1 LPKPTEEGKEALME
15 VSIEATRDDHLDQS
29 STAGGPKTEE
39 GKEVVRWNATRHG
52 ISSPAPVVPGLEKRE
67 DWEEHRDGMLAN
79 LSPVGQLEVTLA
91 ERVALLSWRL
101 HRVTRY
107 EIGAIAISQETI
119 EDDIHDRNRFLSVLK
134 HKGLESTHPVD
145 IRFEAKY
152 YKQVHS
158 ALRRFP
164 SLGADKTLKGADA
177 SSVVW
182 SVLMEAKKA
191 AEEEIDEEAL
201 DLPGVPEDAMIEEL
215 PAMKV
220 ADVRGCVEAIAAYVS
235 LDPDKLLER
244 AKYEAGYEAR
254 SASHKKEEVEQEIS
268 RKVRER
274 ILPDQKTLEKITRY
288 EAHLSRQLYHA
299 LHELENLQK
308 YRTTGEGVPLARVDV
323 QGPSEG

>member
-1 LPKPTEEGKEALME
+1 ME
-15 VSIEATRDDHLDQS
+15 VSIDAMRDAQSDQS
-29 STAGGPKTEE
+29 STAGGPNTQE

-52 ISSPAPVVPGLEKRE
+52 ISSPKPVVPGLEKRE
-67 DWEEHRDGMLAN
+67 DWESHLEGIMEN
-79 LSPVGQLEVTLA
+79 LSPVGYLEVTLT

-107 EIGAIAISQETI
+107 ETGAISITQETI
-119 EDDIHDRNRFLSVLK
+119 EDDIHDRDRFLSALK
-134 HKGLESTHPVD
+134 HKGLESTHPED

-152 YKQVHS
+152 YKQSHN

-164 SLGADKTLKGADA
+164 SFESDKTLKGADA

-182 SVLMEAKKA
+182 GVLMETKKA
-191 AEEEIDEEAL
+191 AGVEIDVEVL
-201 DLPGVPEDAMIEEL
+201 DLPGVPEDAIIEEL

-220 ADVRGCVEAIAAYVS
+220 SDVRGCVEAIAAHAS
-235 LDPDKLLER
+235 LDPNELLE
-244 AKYEAGYEAR
+244 AATYQAGYEAR
-254 SASHKKEEVEQEIS
+254 HAAHKKEEVEQEIS

-274 ILPDQKTLEKITRY
+274 ILPDDNTLAKISRY

-308 YRTTGEGVPLARVDV
+308 HRTTGEGVPLLRMDV
-323 QGPSEG
+323 QGNFSAEG

>member
-1 LPKPTEEGKEALME
+1 LNYTGGSRS
-15 VSIEATRDDHLDQS
+15 VTG
-29 STAGGPKTEE
+29 GGPVTQN
-39 GKEVVRWNATRHG
+39 GKAVVRWNATRHG
-52 ISSPAPVVPGLEKRE
+52 ISSPKPVVPGLEKQE
-67 DWEEHRDGMLAN
+67 DWESHLEGIMEN
-79 LSPVGQLEVTLA
+79 LSPVGHLEVTLA

-101 HRVTRY
+101 HRVTRH
-107 EIGAIAISQETI
+107 ETGAIAISQETI
-119 EDDIHDRNRFLSVLK
+119 EDDIHERDRFLSALR

-152 YKQVHS
+152 YKRVHN

-164 SLGADKTLKGADA
+164 SHGLDKVLKGADA

-191 AEEEIDEEAL
+191 KGEEIDHEEL

-220 ADVRGCVEAIAAYVS
+220 ADVRGCVEAIAGHVS
-235 LDPDKLLER
+235 LDPDDLLET
-244 AKYEAGYEAR
+244 ATYEAGYEAR
-254 SASHKKEEVEQEIS
+254 SAAHKKEEVEREIS

-274 ILPDQKTLEKITRY
+274 ILPDEKTLEKISRY
-288 EAHLSRQLYHA
+288 EAHLSRQLFHS

-308 YRTTGEGVPLARVDV
+308 HRTTGEGVPLARMDV
-323 QGPSEG
+323 QGLSEG